1 MPKATAIG
9 ALGALL
15 AAAVVV
21 SHLIV
26 ARPGTSWAVLL
37 QQGAAGWSRP
47 PSVTPLSRLWQK
59 APRDESGWGRLP
71 QRHKPRVRHALPA
84 PPAQHTRLSRE
95 LPSVYHLPAA
105 QHPYAQVP
113 AADRRAAQM
122 LARNLARAHAGT
134 VSGPHERPGQR
145 ARRRVSAAR
154 LRREERSLPPGY
166 HVLQPGK
173 RLPRGA
179 KLVKALPLPAGYHVL
194 KPGQQLPAGGEVVA
208 RPPQLAAAWRPEP
221 ASHWRRGR
229 MSVPQVGAY
238 SHMLDD
244 EAGEEG
250 GCDCE
255 DGDEECECADEDA
268 PRVANVTEA
277 EPTAA
282 ERLQLADASHRAS
295 RVERIK
301 ARELKTQ
308 AAAMERDAVSLIQ
321 SGWSKHKEAAGA
333 IEAAKSK
340 EAEADEMVDNANKVL
355 DLANAHQS
363 ESLAASMEKIASEF
377 KEAAAEKA
385 AKAEEYKAKAESLK
399 AEQEE
404 ANAAAEGGEE
414 EAPDGT
420 GR

>member
-1 MPKATAIG
+1 MPAACRTITASRAATRNATADHNLACGDSRRRAHAAAAPPIAMQLRPACDTAPAAATAQLALSRCSSQPASQVSRPPCSATPITLVRLGRNRFNYRIFFLGRGSWLLALAMPKATAIG

-21 SHLIV
+21 SHLV
-26 ARPGTSWAVLL
+26 VPRPGTSWAVLL

-122 LARNLARAHAGT
+122 LARNLARAHTDT

-166 HVLQPGK
+166 HVLQPGQ

-179 KLVKALPLPAGYHVL
+179 KLVKALPLPAGNCC
-194 KPGQQLPAGGEVVA
+194 PGLST
-208 RPPQLAAAWRPEP
+208 W
-221 ASHWRRGR
+221 
-229 MSVPQVGAY
+229 
-238 SHMLDD
+238 
-244 EAGEEG
+244 
-250 GCDCE
+250 
-255 DGDEECECADEDA
+255 
-268 PRVANVTEA
+268 
-277 EPTAA
+277 
-282 ERLQLADASHRAS
+282 
-295 RVERIK
+295 
-301 ARELKTQ
+301 
-308 AAAMERDAVSLIQ
+308 
-321 SGWSKHKEAAGA
+321 
-333 IEAAKSK
+333 
-340 EAEADEMVDNANKVL
+340 
-355 DLANAHQS
+355 
-363 ESLAASMEKIASEF
+363 
-377 KEAAAEKA
+377 
-385 AKAEEYKAKAESLK
+385 
-399 AEQEE
+399 
-404 ANAAAEGGEE
+404 
-414 EAPDGT
+414 
-420 GR
+420 